1 MITSLVTL
9 LLAVPGPVAASSSVL
24 NFEAYLARFG
34 LQYPESELP
43 ARRALFV
50 QRLAAISEHNA
61 KDRRLW
67 TAGVNELTAATAPEI
82 SARFGYSKALRE
94 PHVAAGALAQRPLL
108 RANLAPPR
116 SFDWRDHRPSVATA
130 VKNQG
135 SCGCCWAFAAAAA
148 LESHIALKTGILF
161 DLSPQQLN
169 SCTPNPQQCGG
180 SGGCLGAT
188 AQLAFNYT
196 IQAGIN
202 TQWNYPYMSGI
213 TGKTE
218 ECLGSAG
225 GYGAHKYGRRVAGI
239 RSYVQLPRNDA
250 QALMA
255 ALLEGPVAVTV
266 AANEWFL
273 YDGGIFDACDK
284 IRPLLN
290 HAVVLMGYGEESTP
304 AFGLV
309 HYWLIRNSWSATWGE
324 QGYMRLRR
332 YPSNEPCGVDD
343 EPLWG
348 YGCKANP
355 ADNVTACGECGILSD
370 SAYPVGAF
378 LGSSAPPED
387 PALLLTP

>member
-1 MITSLVTL
+1 MAPAGQAAAPMITSLVTL

-290 HAVVLMGYGEESTP
+290 HAVVLMG
-304 AFGLV
+304 FGVDPLNGDP
-309 HYWLIRNSWSATWGE
+309 YWLVQNSWGTGWGE
-324 QGYMRLRR
+324 GGRIRLLRHT
-332 YPSNEPCGVDD
+332 SNTAWCGVDD
-343 EPLWG
+343 QPELG
-348 YGCKANP
+348 TGCDGGPEK
-355 ADNVTACGECGILSD
+355 VTVCGMCGILYD
-370 SAYPVGAF
+370 NVVPHFSA
-378 LGSSAPPED
+378 
-387 PALLLTP
+387 